1 MFAVVQIHLYVCK
14 HNISNLKRGEGMS
27 KEERQALIS
36 TGEIEKLMLNIRGKD
51 VLLDRDVA
59 MLYGVET
66 RIVNQAVR
74 NNPEKFPQDY
84 IIVLNEEESSILRSK
99 ILTLEQKT
107 GKGRHS
113 KYNIKAFTERGLYM
127 LATILKSPR
136 AIDATLAIIDT
147 FTMTRQLSR
156 TMETIQKVEDGGEQQ
171 RGLLQKTGEI
181 LADIVGG
188 NLSTANTETEIEFN
202 FAIVKIKHK
211 IIRDKE

>member
-1 MFAVVQIHLYVCK
+1 M
-14 HNISNLKRGEGMS
+14 SN
-27 KEERQALIS
+27 EEKSILIS
-36 TGEIEKLMLNIRGKD
+36 TNEVEKLMLNIKGMD

-74 NNPEKFPQDY
+74 NNPEKFPKDY
-84 IIVLNEEESSILRSK
+84 IIELNEEESSVLRSK
-99 ILTLEQKT
+99 ILTLEQKE

-113 KYNIKAFTERGLYM
+113 KYNIKAFTEKGLYM

-136 AIDATLAIIDT
+136 AIAATIAIIET

-156 TMETIQKVEDGGEQQ
+156 TMESLQAVEDGCEQQ
-171 RGLLQKTGEI
+171 KGLLQKTGEI
-181 LADIVGG
+181 LADIVGR
-188 NLSTANTETEIEFN
+188 NLSTSNTETEIEFN

-211 IIRDKE
+211 ITRDKE